1 MRKEPGLV
9 PPGSRPLSRL
19 VLTVLVGVMLAGF
32 LGMLNRV
39 DVMPVRDMRMVAG
52 ALMVTGFVVIGCCSM
67 VASGVFVMLR
77 GLAMMLGA
85 VCGHDKTSGVAI
97 QLRMQYR

>member
-1 MRKEPGLV
+1 MLTGL
-9 PPGSRPLSRL
+9 
-19 VLTVLVGVMLAGF
+19 

-39 DVMPVRDMRMVAG
+39 DVMPVRDVRMVAS
-52 ALMVTGFVVIGCCSM
+52 ALMITRFVVIGCCSM

-85 VCGHDKTSGVAI
+85 VCGHAKTSGVVI